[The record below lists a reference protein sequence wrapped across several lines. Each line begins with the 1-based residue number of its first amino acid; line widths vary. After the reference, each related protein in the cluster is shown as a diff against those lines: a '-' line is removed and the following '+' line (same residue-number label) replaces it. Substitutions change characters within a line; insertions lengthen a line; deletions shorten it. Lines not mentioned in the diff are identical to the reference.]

1 MFNEDKKI
9 IGTKHW
15 AAFQRSC
22 SLAGEF
28 AVAQAKEAGI
38 PISYIEDG
46 WIVRE
51 YPDGRKEKLRKST
64 SKFITIEKREWKVP
78 KAEL

>member
-1 MFNEDKKI
+1 MFSEDEKI
-9 IGTKHW
+9 IGTKRW
-15 AAFQRSC
+15 TAFQRSC

-38 PISYIEDG
+38 PFSYIEDG

-51 YPDGRKEKLRKST
+51 YPDGRKEKLHKSS
-64 SKFITIEKREWKVP
+64 SKFIPVETKVWKLP
-78 KAEL
+78 KVEA

>member
-1 MFNEDKKI
+1 MFSEDEKI

-15 AAFQRSC
+15 TAFQRSC

-28 AVAQAKEAGI
+28 AVAKAREAGI
-38 PISYIEDG
+38 PFSYIEDG

-51 YPDGRKEKLRKST
+51 YPDGRKEKLHKSS
-64 SKFITIEKREWKVP
+64 SKFIPMEVKSMKVA
-78 KAEL
+78 KVNL